1 MNIQEA
7 FKAGKINATLAQAS
21 TVQYHR
27 KPTPAEIRFG
37 EGATHYLDVDIVDAW
52 HTSGRLKKRV
62 TIGGLVYT
70 RG

>member
-7 FKAGKINATLAQAS
+7 FKKGLITERLKNAE
-21 TVQYHR
+21 TVEYHR
-27 KPTPAEIRFG
+27 QPTPAEIRFG

-52 HTSGRLKKRV
+52 HQSGRLKRWVK
-62 TIGGLVYT
+62 IGGLRYT

>member
-7 FKAGKINATLAQAS
+7 FEAGLINATLRDAQ
-21 TVQYHR
+21 TVEYHR

-37 EGATHYLDVDIVDAW
+37 EGATHYLDVDIADAW
-52 HTSGRLKKRV
+52 HPSGRLKKRV

-70 RG
+70 R

>member
-7 FKAGKINATLAQAS
+7 FKAGLINEALRAAS
-21 TVQYHR
+21 HVQYHR

-70 RG
+70 R